1 MQVEFGCDGPVNMS
15 KHTCFDLFLE
25 LGMFSV
31 LTFSIG
37 SLWRDNLS
45 LLLVVIVQA
54 LISLFFWH
62 DRFDTSFFI
71 VITVF
76 GTIAELVF
84 VYFGVWQYANPTS
97 LGIPVWFPGAFG
109 TAALAAER
117 LVRTIVGRYSSL
129 QTSARN

>member
-1 MQVEFGCDGPVNMS
+1 MS

-25 LGMFSV
+25 LGMFFV

-37 SLWRDNLS
+37 SLWRDNLP
-45 LLLVVIVQA
+45 LLVVVIVQA

-62 DRFDTSFFI
+62 DRFDAWFFI

-84 VYFGVWQYANPTS
+84 VYFGVWQYANPML
-97 LGIPVWFPGAFG
+97 LGIPLWFPPAFG
-109 TAALAAER
+109 TAALTAER
-117 LVRTIVGRYSSL
+117 LVRTIVGRSPSL
-129 QTSARN
+129 QTHVRS